1 MGGLRH
7 WLDVA
12 GEYGLSA
19 RAWQFRRCAQVAGAT
34 DIASA
39 QKQSLPAEPDV
50 ETPSGAAADVPSVM
64 ASDTA
69 WFFPLCGSRRIV
81 VMFAPPANSKA
92 GSGRKQWQMTSAS
105 EARRTEGGSL
115 PASHTRSA
123 TSLANTASRKTKLS
137 RSSKRR
143 TATGRKRMPWRKAA
157 SDRPSCN
164 VNWPRQE

>member
-39 QKQSLPAEPDV
+39 QKQSVPTEPDV
-50 ETPSGAAADVPSVM
+50 ETPLEPQPIVPSVM

-69 WFFPLCGSRRIV
+69 WLFPLCGSRRIV
-81 VMFAPPANSKA
+81 VMFAPPANSNA
-92 GSGRKQWQMTSAS
+92 AAQ
-105 EARRTEGGSL
+105 GGS
-115 PASHTRSA
+115 
-123 TSLANTASRKTKLS
+123 N
-137 RSSKRR
+137 
-143 TATGRKRMPWRKAA
+143 GR
-157 SDRPSCN
+157 
-164 VNWPRQE
+164 